1 MREPSIIIMI
11 VPAAAVIMWMRIRME
26 SAIIT
31 RPADIARG
39 DIRTHR
45 IHKVHRA
52 HFPRHM
58 AMAGIMEKQKDITE
72 MVMDTVEDAE
82 DSNGS
87 F

>member
-11 VPAAAVIMWMRIRME
+11 VPAPAVIMWMRIRTE

-39 DIRTHR
+39 EIRTHR

-52 HFPRHM
+52 HLPHHM